1 VKVYPWLE
9 AVDKEFFERF
19 SDDRLPHALLLHG
32 PRDTGK
38 TQLASQFVASI
49 LCLENRHPACGKCR
63 SCQLLSSGAHPDRH
77 VITFEENPKTGEL
90 RKEIL
95 VSQVRRLI
103 GSLNL
108 TNTIS
113 RRKVALIHPV
123 EAMNRAAANALLKTL
138 EEPPGATVLVLVS
151 HDTRRLPATIRSRC
165 QNLHVRP
172 ADPSVATKWLCA
184 ELNIAAE
191 QAESAV
197 MAAAGSPLKAA
208 SMIADGSIE
217 HYQRVL
223 SVLDDLRSRRT
234 SPGAAVAEL
243 AAVDPELLWSWL
255 SLLAASEVKVTI
267 NNPGLAKEVS
277 LLQLLADR
285 NRKLLPTA
293 VRKDFLLQDWLIQ
306 WSRIRA

>member
-1 VKVYPWLE
+1 MIYPWLE
-9 AVDKEFFERF
+9 AADSEFSERF

-63 SCQLLSSGAHPDRH
+63 SCQLLGSGAHPDRF

-90 RKEIL
+90 RKEIVVHQIRL
-95 VSQVRRLI
+95 LI

-113 RRKVALIHPV
+113 RRKAALIHPV
-123 EAMNRAAANALLKTL
+123 EALNRAASNALLKTL

-172 ADPSVATKWLCA
+172 ADQSAAIKWLCA
-184 ELNIAAE
+184 ELKIDPK
-191 QAESAV
+191 QAESAL

-208 SMIADGSIE
+208 RMIADGSIE

-223 SVLDDLRSRRT
+223 SVLDDLKSRRI
-234 SPGAAVAEL
+234 SPGVAVAEL
-243 AAVDPELLWSWL
+243 AAVDPELLWSWI
-255 SLLAASEVKVTI
+255 SLLAASELKGAI
-267 NNPGLAKEVS
+267 NSAGLAKELS
-277 LLQLLADR
+277 LLQSLADR